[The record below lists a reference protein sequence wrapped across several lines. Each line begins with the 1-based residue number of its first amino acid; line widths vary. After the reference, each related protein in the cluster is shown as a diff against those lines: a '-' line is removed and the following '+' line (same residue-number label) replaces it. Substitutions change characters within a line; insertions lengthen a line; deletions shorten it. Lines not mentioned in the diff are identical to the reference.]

1 MKKNR
6 VPIISFLLSVCL
18 LLSAFTPLA
27 RAEEGGAGETPIF
40 SKDYI
45 TSFQLVN
52 QDGED
57 LSEEQEVEKNS
68 EVHLNFA
75 YKVPDEQFDKITAGI
90 QYYITT
96 IHPVLCTRS

>member
-1 MKKNR
+1 MPAFLILSRRDKGMKKNR

-27 RAEEGGAGETPIF
+27 RAEGAGEQPVF

-57 LSEEQEVEKNS
+57 LSGEQEVEKNS
-68 EVHLNFA
+68 
-75 YKVPDEQFDKITAGI
+75 
-90 QYYITT
+90 
-96 IHPVLCTRS
+96 